1 MVRLCDDIASPLMM
15 TRRRRQSALPWRV
28 RGRRGPLWRRCA
40 YGAIGQKGGGG
51 AAVAAPYRVEV
62 TARHGQPKPWGWQV
76 FRRGA
81 TRPIERSV
89 TGYANEA
96 DAWSAGGSVVTR
108 LEKADR

>member
-1 MVRLCDDIASPLMM
+1 MRCPGGSEGGGVLFGEDVHMARSVR
-15 TRRRRQSALPWRV
+15 
-28 RGRRGPLWRRCA
+28 RGR
-40 YGAIGQKGGGG
+40 G

-62 TARHGQPKPWGWQV
+62 TARHEQPEPWGWQV
-76 FRRGA
+76 FRRGE